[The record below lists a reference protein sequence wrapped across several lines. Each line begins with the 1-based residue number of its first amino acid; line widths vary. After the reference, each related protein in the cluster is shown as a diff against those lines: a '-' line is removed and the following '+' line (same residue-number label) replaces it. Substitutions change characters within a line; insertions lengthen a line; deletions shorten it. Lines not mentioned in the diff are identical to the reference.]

1 MLVAR
6 HRSGVGLPLYR
17 GPARRFVLCLC
28 PALLAGGVLTAVLYQ
43 AGESALL
50 PGVWL
55 LLYGCAVLS
64 ATLMTAPAMMRLIGT
79 MGALFVV
86 CGALAFEI
94 NPHWHNLILGERLRP
109 AAPDLWISDRTHR
122 WYGALASMKTVA
134 RRRETVMRS
143 PEQPGKHPRPLP
155 VPVRRGGSED
165 SKFDRLVYERVRLGI
180 MSALAV
186 NAQLTFNE
194 LKALFDVS
202 DGNLSAHARKL
213 EEAGYIACSK
223 SFAGRRPK
231 SEYRLTPVGRQAL
244 YRYLEHIE
252 AVIKATRRS

>member
-1 MLVAR
+1 
-6 HRSGVGLPLYR
+6 
-17 GPARRFVLCLC
+17 
-28 PALLAGGVLTAVLYQ
+28 
-43 AGESALL
+43 
-50 PGVWL
+50 
-55 LLYGCAVLS
+55 
-64 ATLMTAPAMMRLIGT
+64 
-79 MGALFVV
+79 
-86 CGALAFEI
+86 
-94 NPHWHNLILGERLRP
+94 
-109 AAPDLWISDRTHR
+109 
-122 WYGALASMKTVA
+122 MKTVA
-134 RRRETVMRS
+134 RRREAVMRS
-143 PEQPGKHPRPLP
+143 PETKPAPAA
-155 VPVRRGGSED
+155 VPSRRSNSED

-186 NAQLTFNE
+186 NPQLTFNE

-213 EEAGYIACSK
+213 EEAGYIECSK